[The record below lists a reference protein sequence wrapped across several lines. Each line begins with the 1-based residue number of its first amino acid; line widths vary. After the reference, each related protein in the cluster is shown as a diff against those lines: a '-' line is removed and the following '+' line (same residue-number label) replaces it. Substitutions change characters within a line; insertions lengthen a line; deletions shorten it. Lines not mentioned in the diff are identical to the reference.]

1 MPFPADRDRMSGD
14 NAEHDPEAHD
24 PAPAVAFGPLKR
36 ALREH
41 RYPVTAAELIE
52 QYGAA
57 AVETPT
63 ATARLD
69 SLLEGREETQFRSP
83 SDVRAAVLDALDHAD
98 ASPEA
103 SADEWTELPR

>member
-1 MPFPADRDRMSGD
+1 MGGD
-14 NAEHDPEAHD
+14 NTEQGSEGHG

-57 AVETPT
+57 TLEARG
-63 ATARLD
+63 ATERFD
-69 SLLEGREETQFRSP
+69 TLLEGCEETQFREP
-83 SDVRAAVLDALDHAD
+83 AEVREAVLDALGYAD

-103 SADEWTELPR
+103 PADDWTRLPR

>member
-1 MPFPADRDRMSGD
+1 MSSD
-14 NAEHDPEAHD
+14 NAEHDLEAHD
-24 PAPAVAFGPLKR
+24 SAPAVTFGPLKQ

-63 ATARLD
+63 KTARLD
-69 SLLEGREETQFRSP
+69 GLLEDCGETQFRNP
-83 SDVRAAVLDALDHAD
+83 SEVRAAVLDALGHAD

-103 SADEWTELPR
+103 AADEWTELRR

>member
-1 MPFPADRDRMSGD
+1 MSGD
-14 NAEHDPEAHD
+14 NAEHDSGAHGS
-24 PAPAVAFGPLKR
+24 APAVTFGPLKR

-57 AVETPT
+57 TLETPT
-63 ATARLD
+63 STERLD
-69 SLLEGREETQFRSP
+69 GLLEGREERQFREP
-83 SDVRAAVLDALDHAD
+83 SEVREAVLDALGHAD

-103 SADEWTELPR
+103 AADEWTELPR

>member
-1 MPFPADRDRMSGD
+1 MGGD
-14 NAEHDPEAHD
+14 NADHDPEAHD
-24 PAPAVAFGPLKR
+24 PAPAVTFGPLKR

-57 AVETPT
+57 TLETPT
-63 ATARLD
+63 EAARLGT
-69 SLLEGREETQFRSP
+69 LLEDCEETQFREP
-83 SDVRAAVLDALDHAD
+83 AAVLRALDAD

-103 SADEWTELPR
+103 AADEWTELPR

>member
-1 MPFPADRDRMSGD
+1 MSGD
-14 NAEHDPEAHD
+14 NADHDPEAHGS
-24 PAPAVAFGPLKR
+24 APAVTFGPLKR

-57 AVETPT
+57 TLETPT
-63 ATARLD
+63 GTARLD
-69 SLLEGREETQFRSP
+69 GLLEGSEEAQYRNPSEVRE
-83 SDVRAAVLDALDHAD
+83 AVLDALGYTD

-103 SADEWTELPR
+103 PADEWTELPR

>member
-1 MPFPADRDRMSGD
+1 MPLPVDLDGMSGD

-24 PAPAVAFGPLKR
+24 PAPAVTFGPLKR

-69 SLLEGREETQFRSP
+69 SVLEGCEETRFRDP
-83 SDVRAAVLDALDHAD
+83 SEVREAVLDALGHAD

-103 SADEWTELPR
+103 PADEWTELPR

>member
-1 MPFPADRDRMSGD
+1 MSGD
-14 NAEHDPEAHD
+14 NADHDPEAHGS
-24 PAPAVAFGPLKR
+24 APAVTFGPLRR

-57 AVETPT
+57 TLETPT
-63 ATARLD
+63 GTARLD
-69 SLLEGREETQFRSP
+69 GLLEGSEEAQYRNPSEVRE
-83 SDVRAAVLDALDHAD
+83 AVLDALGYTD

-103 SADEWTELPR
+103 PADEWTELPR

>member
-1 MPFPADRDRMSGD
+1 MTLPADRGRMSGD
-14 NAEHDPEAHD
+14 NAERDPEAHD
-24 PAPAVAFGPLKR
+24 PAPAVTFGPLKR

-57 AVETPT
+57 KLEAPT
-63 ATARLD
+63 GTARLD
-69 SLLEGREETQFRSP
+69 SLLEGSEETQFRNP
-83 SDVRAAVLDALDHAD
+83 SEVREAVLDALGHAD

>member
-1 MPFPADRDRMSGD
+1 MSGD

-24 PAPAVAFGPLKR
+24 PASAVTFGPLKR

-57 AVETPT
+57 VVETRT
-63 ATARLD
+63 STERFD
-69 SLLEGREETQFRSP
+69 GLLEGREETQFRDP
-83 SDVRAAVLDALDHAD
+83 SEVREAVLDALGYAD
-98 ASPEA
+98 ASAETA
-103 SADEWTELPR
+103 SEEWTRLPR

>member
-1 MPFPADRDRMSGD
+1 MSGD
-14 NAEHDPEAHD
+14 NAERDPETHD
-24 PAPAVAFGPLKR
+24 PAPAVTFGPLKR

-69 SLLEGREETQFRSP
+69 RLLEGREETQFREP
-83 SDVRAAVLDALDHAD
+83 SEVREAVLDALGHGD

-103 SADEWTELPR
+103 PADEWSELPQ

>member
-1 MPFPADRDRMSGD
+1 MSGDDADRD
-14 NAEHDPEAHD
+14 PETGD
-24 PAPAVAFGPLKR
+24 PAPTVRFGPLKR

-57 AVETPT
+57 TLETPT

-69 SLLEGREETQFRSP
+69 GLLEESGETQFRDP
-83 SDVRAAVLDALDHAD
+83 SEVRGAVLDALGYDD
-98 ASPEA
+98 ASAEA
-103 SADEWTELPR
+103 TADEWTELPR

>member
-1 MPFPADRDRMSGD
+1 MSGD
-14 NAEHDPEAHD
+14 NADHDSEAHD
-24 PAPAVAFGPLKR
+24 PAPEVTFGPLKR

-57 AVETPT
+57 TLETPT

-69 SLLEGREETQFRSP
+69 ALLEDRDETQFRNP
-83 SDVRAAVLDALDHAD
+83 SEVREAVLDALGYVDGSA
-98 ASPEA
+98 EA
-103 SADEWTELPR
+103 SADEWTTLPR

>member
-1 MPFPADRDRMSGD
+1 MSGD
-14 NAEHDPEAHD
+14 TAEHDPEAHD
-24 PAPAVAFGPLKR
+24 PAPAVTFGPLKR

-57 AVETPT
+57 KLETST
-63 ATARLD
+63 TTTRLD
-69 SLLEGREETQFRSP
+69 SLLEGSAERQFRDP
-83 SDVRAAVLDALDHAD
+83 SEVREAILDALGHAD

-103 SADEWTELPR
+103 PADEWTELPR